1 MHQHSMQDSCG
12 CGPMSPM
19 SSPAG
24 NRRPIVCPVQNCVV
38 DNYFCENQ
46 DYIHPTHILVRNNH
60 TLNNNHY
67 FPYMVSEQNNF
78 RTQDFAFPQGSSPD
92 YNWMDYM
99 NPQDM
104 GQMPSGQGQ
113 MPMMNEEDMEEMEG
127 MMGQG
132 GQMPMMGQGQ
142 MPMMG
147 DGQMPMMGQGQMPM
161 MGDGQM
167 PMMGQGQMPMMS
179 DGQMPMMGQGQMP
192 MMGQGQM
199 PMMGSGSNS

>member
-104 GQMPSGQGQ
+104 GQMPMGQGQGQGQ
-113 MPMMNEEDMEEMEG
+113 MPMMNDEDMEEMEG

-132 GQMPMMGQGQ
+132 GQMPMMGNGQMPMMGQGGQ

-147 DGQMPMMGQGQMPM
+147 DGQMPMMGQGGQMPM
-161 MGDGQM
+161 MGNGQM
-167 PMMGQGQMPMMS
+167 PMMGQG
-179 DGQMPMMGQGQMP
+179 GQMPMMGN
-192 MMGQGQM
+192 GQM

>member
-104 GQMPSGQGQ
+104 GQMPMDQGQGQ
-113 MPMMNEEDMEEMEG
+113 MPMMNDEDMEEMEG

-132 GQMPMMGQGQ
+132 GQMPMMGNGQ

-147 DGQMPMMGQGQMPM
+147 QGGQMPMMGQGQMPM
-161 MGDGQM
+161 MGQGGQMPMMGNGQM
-167 PMMGQGQMPMMS
+167 PMMGQG
-179 DGQMPMMGQGQMP
+179 GQMP

>member
-1 MHQHSMQDSCG
+1 MHQHSMQGSCG
-12 CGPMSPM
+12 CEGPMMSP
-19 SSPAG
+19 SSG

-38 DNYFCENQ
+38 DNFFCENQ

-78 RTQDFAFPQGSSPD
+78 QTQDFAFPQGSSPD

-104 GQMPSGQGQ
+104 GQMPMGQGQ
-113 MPMMNEEDMEEMEG
+113 MPMMNEEGMEEMEG
-127 MMGQG
+127 MMGQDQG
-132 GQMPMMGQGQ
+132 QGQMPMMGQGQ
-142 MPMMG
+142 
-147 DGQMPMMGQGQMPM
+147 GQMPMMGQGQ
-161 MGDGQM
+161 GQM
-167 PMMGQGQMPMMS
+167 PMMGQGQ
-179 DGQMPMMGQGQMP
+179 GQMPMMGQGQGQMPMMGQGQGQMP

-199 PMMGSGSNS
+199 PSMMPGSNS

>member
-1 MHQHSMQDSCG
+1 MHQQSMQDSCG

-19 SSPAG
+19 SPAG
-24 NRRPIVCPVQNCVV
+24 NRRPIVCPVQHCVV

-104 GQMPSGQGQ
+104 GQMPMGQGQGQGQ
-113 MPMMNEEDMEEMEG
+113 MPMMNEEDMEDMEG

-147 DGQMPMMGQGQMPM
+147 QGGQMPM

-167 PMMGQGQMPMMS
+167 PMMGQG
-179 DGQMPMMGQGQMP
+179 GQMPMMGQGQMPMMGQGGQMP